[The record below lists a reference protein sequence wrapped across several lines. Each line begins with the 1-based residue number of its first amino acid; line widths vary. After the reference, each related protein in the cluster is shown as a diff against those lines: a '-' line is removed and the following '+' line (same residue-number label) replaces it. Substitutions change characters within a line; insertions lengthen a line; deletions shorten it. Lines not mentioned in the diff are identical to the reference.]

1 MYQDWFINGNIHKT
15 LIIGETGG
23 GSPERAYGNS
33 VLSSA
38 VFL

>member
-1 MYQDWFINGNIHKT
+1 MYQDWFINGDVRKM

-23 GSPERAYGNS
+23 GSPERVYGNS
-33 VLSSA
+33 VLSST